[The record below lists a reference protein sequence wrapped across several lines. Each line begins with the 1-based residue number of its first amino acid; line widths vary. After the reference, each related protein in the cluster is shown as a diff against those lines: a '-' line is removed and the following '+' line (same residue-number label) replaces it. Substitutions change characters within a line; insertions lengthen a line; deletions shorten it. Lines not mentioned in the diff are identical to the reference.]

1 MLNNNQ
7 KRRSILL
14 FTDWFE
20 PGFKAGGPIRSC
32 VHFVQ
37 QMKEAYNIYVFTTDR
52 DLNETSAY
60 PNIETDTWLEY
71 DQQIKVFYCSPQLL
85 TWGHI
90 RDQIKKVGPDFIF
103 IRYS

>member
-1 MLNNNQ
+1 MLNNKE

-52 DLNETSAY
+52 DLNETAAY

-71 DQQIKVFYCSPQLL
+71 DQQK
-85 TWGHI
+85 
-90 RDQIKKVGPDFIF
+90 
-103 IRYS
+103 